1 MDKTQI
7 TKEQT
12 KQMLFDGVQMLIAT
26 AQMFENVDERF
37 SELLFNYAKVY
48 TYAIEVELEVELGNI
63 QDKDKS
69 MLINDFSK
77 TVFKNTTNQSCATN
91 QQSGANTPL
100 PLCIPD
106 NLKKEIEDILA
117 QI

>member
-1 MDKTQI
+1 
-7 TKEQT
+7 
-12 KQMLFDGVQMLIAT
+12 
-26 AQMFENVDERF
+26 MFENVDERF

-69 MLINDFSK
+69 LLINDFSK
-77 TVFKNTTNQSCATN
+77 TVFKNTPNQGCTTN
-91 QQSGANTPL
+91 QQCSPNRPL
-100 PLCIPD
+100 PLVIPD

-117 QI
+117 QL